1 MTIHW
6 YVLRSKP
13 NKEGFLARQLESH
26 GVEAF
31 YPQLHVSPVNPRA
44 RKTRPYFPG
53 YMFIHVD
60 LEVVNHS
67 VLQWMPGATGLV
79 SFDGE
84 SASVPESLISTLK
97 KQIEQINASA
107 KNFEEML
114 DSGDLVLIQDGP
126 FAGYEAIFD
135 VRLSGSDRVRVLMN
149 FLQKRQVPIDLNIKQ
164 IRRAN
169 SR

>member
-1 MTIHW
+1 MAIHW

-26 GVEAF
+26 GVETF
-31 YPQLHVSPVNPRA
+31 YPQLHVRPVNPRA

-53 YMFIHVD
+53 YIFIQAD
-60 LEVVNHS
+60 LEIVNHS

-79 SFDGE
+79 SFDGQ

-107 KNFEEML
+107 QNFEEML